1 MWRKSNR
8 TLESQSGAATLL
20 RRLRK
25 DNEGAT
31 AIEFAMV
38 AGPFLMLL
46 FGIIGVG
53 LFFFTTFSLENSVET
68 AARQLRTG
76 ALQQSGSSDPAS
88 DFKTAVCS
96 SLPGFITCS
105 EVTTNVLS
113 FSNYAAITANSI
125 PSCTNAAGAL
135 ATPVFT
141 PGQQNAVVVAWACY
155 KWKVAKDIPFINLGN
170 QGDGSRLIQATTT
183 FQTEPYQ

>member
-1 MWRKSNR
+1 MWRKLGKN
-8 TLESQSGAATLL
+8 LECRSGAALL

-38 AGPFLMLL
+38 AGPFLAML

-68 AARQLRTG
+68 AARQIRTG
-76 ALQQSGSSDPAS
+76 ALQQSGSVNPAA
-88 DFKTAVCS
+88 DFKTSVCN
-96 SLPGFITCS
+96 SLPGFITCG
-105 EVTTNVLS
+105 EVTVNVLS
-113 FSNYAAITANSI
+113 FANYAAITPASI
-125 PSCTNAAGAL
+125 PSCINPTGAL
-135 ATPVFT
+135 STPVFAT
-141 PGQQNAVVVAWACY
+141 GQQNAVVVAWACY
-155 KWKVAKDIPFINLGN
+155 KWTMAKNIPFLNLGN
-170 QGDGSRLIQATTT
+170 QADGSRLIQATTT